1 MNGLVS
7 SETAMSDAIAK
18 IFGES
23 RSSHALDTCRQRVA
37 MAAVAISILFL
48 AALVVA
54 L

>member
-1 MNGLVS
+1 
-7 SETAMSDAIAK
+7 MSDAIAK

-23 RSSHALDTCRQRVA
+23 KSTHSLDICRQRVA

-48 AALVVA
+48 AALVVT